1 MAFDGGWQRT
11 LSIRNHIIFFFENWC
26 TELLYFSPTH
36 PSQWTLAINFLLFIY
51 FRCLFISFS
60 FWCCCC
66 CCCCCHNFILNI
78 FFLYQGRLQY
88 GGWLIV
94 FRPILMMSNKTHKKI
109 QPFLPWKQNFWLFF
123 PICYYFSSSFFSHFQ
138 KRSIARSIDWYDFGM
153 RRIFYTIFCSW

>member
-11 LSIRNHIIFFFENWC
+11 LSIRNHIIFFENWC

-60 FWCCCC
+60 FWF

-78 FFLYQGRLQY
+78 FFFTRVDYNMVVG
-88 GGWLIV
+88 
-94 FRPILMMSNKTHKKI
+94 
-109 QPFLPWKQNFWLFF
+109 WLFF
-123 PICYYFSSSFFSHFQ
+123 VQYWWCQTKHTKKFNHFCPENKTLGYFFQFVIIFHLHFFLTFQ
-138 KRSIARSIDWYDFGM
+138 NDR
-153 RRIFYTIFCSW
+153 